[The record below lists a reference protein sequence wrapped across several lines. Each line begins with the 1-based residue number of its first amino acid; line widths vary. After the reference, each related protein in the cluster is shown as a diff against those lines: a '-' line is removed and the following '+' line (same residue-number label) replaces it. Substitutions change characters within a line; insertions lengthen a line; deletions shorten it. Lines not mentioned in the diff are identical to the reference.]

1 MRIKKNFLI
10 YFFLVF
16 IFLLYLK
23 IDFRLIEN
31 ITCCGDD
38 FDYYTHA
45 KTIAVDGDFDYS
57 NNIVMIHIFISLKI
71 QLLQRDLWC
80 RNPFGTI
87 FVTWKYF
94 K

>member
-45 KTIAVDGDFDYS
+45 QTIAVDGILIIQIIS
-57 NNIVMIHIFISLKI
+57 WMIHIL
-71 QLLQRDLWC
+71 
-80 RNPFGTI
+80 
-87 FVTWKYF
+87 
-94 K
+94 